1 MDVAED
7 GWSDAAIGVCVLILA
22 LGLLIICLI
31 AIVKLLHSLLQVQPL
46 LIIISIAVPDSLTR
60 YNTVLIHVHVHVQ
73 VYARIMG

>member
-46 LIIISIAVPDSLTR
+46 LIISIAVPDSLTR
-60 YNTVLIHVHVHVQ
+60 YNTV
-73 VYARIMG
+73 